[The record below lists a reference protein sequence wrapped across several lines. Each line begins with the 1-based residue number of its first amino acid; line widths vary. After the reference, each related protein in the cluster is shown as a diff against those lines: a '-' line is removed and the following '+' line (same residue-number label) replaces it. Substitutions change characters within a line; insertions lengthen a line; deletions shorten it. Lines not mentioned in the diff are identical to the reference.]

1 MKMFLIRKKTKNTS
15 VSATIVSN
23 SSPPEPKMNSPPP
36 KTESSSG
43 NRFSRLNQQTTNPNM
58 ISPSSPD
65 LTGYTSNPEE
75 SKSYQSFSYSPS
87 QQARSPSVTSPG
99 GGLSHSARAGLRK
112 NRQIQTFNL
121 IVLGAKSTGKS
132 TFVHTLIGSLTPSLP
147 TQDDPP
153 AISVTSTSSLSE
165 RLTSIVTL
173 SGEKVMFNV
182 IDTPGLDIQSND
194 EFRADLQMNETLRYI
209 ESKFD
214 DSLQIERQVHRNPT
228 RLGDGHVHVS
238 IYFIDPSTITQR
250 GAPIGSADNH
260 LDLTAT
266 KPTNGQELHMS
277 AIDLRQL
284 KRLSRRCNIMPVIGR
299 ADELTEAQ
307 LINIKN
313 VVQTDMKSYGIDLG
327 LFAVSEPESDQEDT
341 SSDHPE
347 VTTASSNSCKS
358 NEDDEAR
365 KKLPRRKSAAL
376 LTPRRPFSS
385 IVDSLQDLDG
395 VCGMIPLSVIGAE
408 VLPGKS
414 MDADDLE
421 RLNRINPLFS
431 IPNDEEPSSMYVRRF
446 KWATVDVLNPR
457 HCDFVLLRAVI
468 LGSHFKRL
476 KEATRLEKYE
486 KYRTEKLLA
495 RRMTMNKG
503 ALGIEE
509 QRRIAI
515 EVEKME
521 IPHIE
526 PAVSIFVPSSATN
539 RPPSTSANLFKPSG
553 WRKKQPSAP
562 ATSVKQPSTYP
573 SPTNTENH
581 LSSRHPSRSPP
592 PEKANNLPMVF

>member
-1 MKMFLIRKKTKNTS
+1 
-15 VSATIVSN
+15 
-23 SSPPEPKMNSPPP
+23 MNSPPP
-36 KTESSSG
+36 KTDSSSG

-75 SKSYQSFSYSPS
+75 TKSYQSFSYSPS

-194 EFRADLQMNETLRYI
+194 I

-365 KKLPRRKSAAL
+365 KKLPRRKSAAI

-431 IPNDEEPSSMYVRRF
+431 IPNDEEPSS
-446 KWATVDVLNPR
+446 
-457 HCDFVLLRAVI
+457 I
-468 LGSHFKRL
+468 HFKRL

-562 ATSVKQPSTYP
+562 ATSVKQPTAYP